1 MKVTVENKKGLN
13 KDVKVFVDKKTMNV
27 YMDEKYEEIKGTVNL
42 KGFRPGKVPRE
53 ILKRQFGKAVFS
65 EVLDKVLK
73 ETSTKALQEN
83 KIKPA
88 GQPKLDLKT
97 YGEDKDLEYI
107 LSVTELPKV
116 ELKSIENIKFDEYTV
131 KIDQKETDKR
141 INDIAKNQPN
151 FKEAPETTKAKKGD
165 LVVFDYNA
173 TVDEK
178 TFKGGEGK
186 NTQLTLGKD
195 LFLKGFDEQLIG
207 VKKGDEKIVD
217 ATLPENFPEK
227 EFINKKAKFKC
238 TISAVKIP
246 EDVKID
252 DQFAK
257 NLGAKDLNDLKSLI
271 TKQIND
277 EYKNS
282 LDRLTKNQILKEIE
296 KFKVSEIPE
305 NLLEDEIKILS
316 QGMSED
322 DAKKSRKNFEEVAK
336 KRIKVG
342 LVLNEFG
349 EQNQIK
355 VTEQELQAEVQK
367 QIRMMPG
374 QEKMVMEFYKKNP
387 NALASLRGTV
397 YEEKIL
403 NMIKEKAKPNK
414 KEISKD
420 EAEKILKE
428 SQKQQLEQE
437 RRQAEINTLQQHND
451 LLAELDQAEDVN
463 RATFA
468 FLNRDDDNS
477 VRAFN
482 EAQTEISDR
491 DIRRIDAQG
500 LYASEQLRLRSVGA
514 LRAGRAAERAAN
526 LNAMATIFSASYK
539 ATQTG

>member
-116 ELKSIENIKFDEYTV
+116 ELKSIENIKFDDYTV

-151 FKEAPETTKAKKGD
+151 FKEASETTIAKKGD

-173 TVDEK
+173 TVDDK

-195 LFLKGFDEQLIG
+195 LFLKGFDQQLIG

-238 TISAVKIP
+238 KILAVKIP

-316 QGMSED
+316 QGMSEG

-355 VTEQELQAEVQK
+355 VTEQELQTEVQK

-387 NALASLRGTV
+387 NAIASLRGTV

-403 NMIKEKAKPNK
+403 NMIKQKAKSNK

-428 SQKQQLEQE
+428 SQKQQLDQE
-437 RRQAEINTLQQHND
+437 LK
-451 LLAELDQAEDVN
+451 DQRKPEKKADVKK
-463 RATFA
+463 
-468 FLNRDDDNS
+468 S
-477 VRAFN
+477 
-482 EAQTEISDR
+482 SDKSNPKVKKTKTV
-491 DIRRIDAQG
+491 AKKTKKV
-500 LYASEQLRLRSVGA
+500 S
-514 LRAGRAAERAAN
+514 
-526 LNAMATIFSASYK
+526 K
-539 ATQTG
+539 K